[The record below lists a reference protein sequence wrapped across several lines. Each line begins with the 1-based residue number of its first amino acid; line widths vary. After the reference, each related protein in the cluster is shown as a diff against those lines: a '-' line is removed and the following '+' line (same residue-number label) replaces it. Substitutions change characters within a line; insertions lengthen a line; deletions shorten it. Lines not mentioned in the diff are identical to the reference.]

1 MLFVQPLRVVVHKL
15 TSPPIFQQG
24 ETPETRS
31 EVTIEHASEVSLVLF
46 RDRSHSYQDEY
57 ISPLQE
63 QTATAEA
70 TLRIKISGERG
81 TFEIPVKLFSFSL
94 SHSTWR
100 FLA

>member
-1 MLFVQPLRVVVHKL
+1 M
-15 TSPPIFQQG
+15 
-24 ETPETRS
+24 
-31 EVTIEHASEVSLVLF
+31 TIEHASEVSLVLF

-81 TFEIPVKLFSFSL
+81 TFEIPVRYFSL
-94 SHSTWR
+94 S
-100 FLA
+100 LALTGSEHLKVSSYTRRML